1 MSIHAERRPQYVS
14 HRTGAILTLV
24 AMLASAAVL
33 ALALTGSFGSSDG
46 GGAVAPGVQDAV
58 AGGRALPVGTHA
70 GVRGVPL
77 PGETVSPVVA
87 PRTTEATRGVGVSPV
102 VSPRTS
108 EATRGVQVGGRI
120 GVRGVPLP
128 AAASS
133 AVAPATSPRTT
144 ESVDAGQF
152 LKARPGA
159 S

>member
-14 HRTGAILTLV
+14 HRTGGIIALV

-46 GGAVAPGVQDAV
+46 GGSVAPGARDAV

-87 PRTTEATRGVGVSPV
+87 PRT
-102 VSPRTS
+102 S

-128 AAASS
+128 AARSS

-144 ESVDAGQF
+144 ENDAGQF